1 MNSTPCHYPHDEEPD
16 IFLESLA
23 YTEAKTGF
31 PAQLI
36 EKDYYCSITLR
47 YLFMEQTMLVFKGGT
62 V

>member
-1 MNSTPCHYPHDEEPD
+1 MNSTPFHYPHDEEPD

-36 EKDYYCSITLR
+36 EKDYYC
-47 YLFMEQTMLVFKGGT
+47 
-62 V
+62 